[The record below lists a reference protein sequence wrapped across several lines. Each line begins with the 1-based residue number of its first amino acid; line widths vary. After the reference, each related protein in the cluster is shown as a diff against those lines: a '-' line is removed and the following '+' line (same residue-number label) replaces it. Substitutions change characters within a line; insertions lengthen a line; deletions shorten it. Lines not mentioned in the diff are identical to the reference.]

1 MGYGR
6 RVFEA
11 ERDHVAPDGVS
22 VDVPTEEGP
31 ALRDATAAAARIET
45 DEREALEARQ
55 RLRTEPLGTIE
66 PDDGVRAHL
75 ESGEMVH
82 DLRRSAILR
91 APGDRAL
98 GFGGTLYLTSRRL
111 AHIGQVNVTV
121 QLGDI
126 SEIATAEERLLVTLK
141 DAEGLAFDID
151 RPRLFRTQIAA
162 AMREIRR

>member
-1 MGYGR
+1 M
-6 RVFEA
+6 FEA
-11 ERDHVAPDGVS
+11 ERDQGAPDGAP
-22 VDVPTEEGP
+22 VDIPTEEGP
-31 ALRDATAAAARIET
+31 ALRDASATAARIEA
-45 DEREALEARQ
+45 DEREALEARE
-55 RLRTEPLGTIE
+55 RLRTEPLAAFE
-66 PDDGVRAHL
+66 PDDVVRTHL
-75 ESGEMVH
+75 YPGEVVH

-98 GFGGTLYLTSRRL
+98 GYGGTLYLTSRRL

-151 RPRLFRTQIAA
+151 RPRLFRTLIAA